1 MTTATATLPTA
12 GTWLVD
18 ASHSSI
24 EAIAKHLVVSKV
36 RGRFT
41 QFEGTIVVADQ
52 LENSTVDVTIQA
64 ASIDTN
70 DEQRDGHL
78 RGDDFL
84 DVENHPTL
92 TFRSSSVKDAGGG
105 EYVIPGELT
114 IRGVTRPVELEVTY
128 LGIIKD
134 PWGNDKAGFSATT
147 TIDRE
152 AFGITWNAALE
163 TGGVLVGKTL
173 KVEIDLQLA
182 QAPAEA

>member
-1 MTTATATLPTA
+1 MTTATTTLPTT
-12 GTWLVD
+12 GTWVID

-24 EAIAKHLVVSKV
+24 EAVAKHLVVSKV
-36 RGRFT
+36 RGRFSK
-41 QFEGTIVVADQ
+41 FDGTVVIADQ

-70 DEQRDGHL
+70 DENRDGHL
-78 RGDDFL
+78 RGEDFL

-92 TFRSSSVKDAGGG
+92 TFRSSSVKDAGDG

-128 LGIIKD
+128 LGLIKD

-147 TIDRE
+147 TLDRE
-152 AFGITWNAALE
+152 EFGITWNAALE
-163 TGGVLVGKTL
+163 TGGVLVGKNL
-173 KVEIDLQLA
+173 KIEIDLQLA
-182 QAPAEA
+182 QAQA